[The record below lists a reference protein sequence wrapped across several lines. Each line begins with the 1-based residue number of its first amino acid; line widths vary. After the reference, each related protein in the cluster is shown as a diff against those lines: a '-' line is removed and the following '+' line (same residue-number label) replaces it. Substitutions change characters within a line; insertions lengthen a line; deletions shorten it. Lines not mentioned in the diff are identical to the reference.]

1 MSINLLVSLL
11 ETCFGTTKQEH
22 KATITLS
29 KLSQVDMA
37 KKDIGWVH
45 MFAARP
51 QLNQW
56 VADVIARGELYVVPA
71 SFHNTAADEAD
82 EAEAKTAALAE
93 AEADDVDDAPIED
106 DGHADLEGDSDD
118 SSSDSEDEVP
128 LNTRSA
134 NWHFWLK
141 VNKPG
146 KKESAEA
153 YQERLRVM
161 YTRSVDDGTRKRTRT
176 RARSDEDSGP
186 NIQLTQ
192 QLPPELGA
200 AARTFYE
207 EQTGTRALTPTCI
220 SDHKDCGPVQ
230 GRQYLFTWKKMGYGR
245 QGLTKKWVGSDMAL
259 KYPVLLE
266 NYMKVH
272 PNFL

>member
-71 SFHNTAADEAD
+71 AFHNTAADEAD

-153 YQERLRVM
+153 Y
-161 YTRSVDDGTRKRTRT
+161 KR
-176 RARSDEDSGP
+176 G
-186 NIQLTQ
+186 
-192 QLPPELGA
+192 
-200 AARTFYE
+200 
-207 EQTGTRALTPTCI
+207 
-220 SDHKDCGPVQ
+220 
-230 GRQYLFTWKKMGYGR
+230 
-245 QGLTKKWVGSDMAL
+245 
-259 KYPVLLE
+259 
-266 NYMKVH
+266 
-272 PNFL
+272 